1 MAEYLIVDGYNV
13 INSWPRLVDS
23 SKVSLEAARDKLIEI
38 MSNYQGFVGTKVII
52 VFDALYVKGSME
64 KHVFMNGL
72 EIVYT
77 KEGESADHYIEKFV
91 HRLNSENNIIRVATS
106 DWTEQ
111 QVVLAGGGI
120 RVSAPE
126 LLKLVEETDRRIE
139 GEIKTHEK
147 KASSSIIDN
156 LDGDVYEKLE
166 KMRRDINN
174 A

>member
-1 MAEYLIVDGYNV
+1 MAEYLIVDGYNI
-13 INSWPRLVDS
+13 INSWPQLVDL

-38 MSNYQGFVGTKVII
+38 MSNYQGFVGTRVII
-52 VFDALYVKGSME
+52 VFDALYVKGSVE
-64 KHVFMNGL
+64 KHMNVNGI

-77 KEGESADHYIEKFV
+77 KEGESADHYIERFV
-91 HRLNSENNIIRVATS
+91 HQISDNNIIRVATS

-126 LLKLVEETDRRIE
+126 LLKLVEETRKTIE
-139 GEIKTHEK
+139 SEIKTNEQK
-147 KASSSIIDN
+147 ITTTIIDR
-156 LDGDVYEKLE
+156 LDKELYEKLE